1 MEASGRPTVM
11 SLIGAVIDGQYR
23 ILDLVGEGGMGAVF
37 RAQQQDGSY
46 CAIKVLHD
54 ELTDDPALKERFE
67 REARALFGLQHPNIL
82 GVFDYGVVNGMPYL
96 AMELLEGQSLSDLI
110 EDSPPDPELA
120 LDLALQVLEGLAFAH
135 RSGVLHRDLK
145 TENVFVARDAAGRPV
160 AKLLDFGLVKF
171 VDDER
176 WGSSKKL
183 TVQGSVF
190 GTPAYMAPEQCAGAP
205 VDTRGDVYSA
215 GVILFELFTGIWPF
229 MEESRIA
236 MFQAHLTKPPPR
248 IGDVY
253 EGELV
258 FRNQLEEV
266 VQKALAKM
274 ADQRFQN
281 ADEMLAALKAVP
293 RPVAQLPSGAQRIS
307 ASGPQLA
314 PAAAPMEVAPKN
326 RQSQLV
332 LMAVAVAIVVIAAA
346 VAVFVVMM

>member
-1 MEASGRPTVM
+1 M
-11 SLIGAVIDGQYR
+11 
-23 ILDLVGEGGMGAVF
+23 
-37 RAQQQDGSY
+37 
-46 CAIKVLHD
+46 
-54 ELTDDPALKERFE
+54 
-67 REARALFGLQHPNIL
+67 
-82 GVFDYGVVNGMPYL
+82 
-96 AMELLEGQSLSDLI
+96 
-110 EDSPPDPELA
+110 
-120 LDLALQVLEGLAFAH
+120 LEGLAFAH